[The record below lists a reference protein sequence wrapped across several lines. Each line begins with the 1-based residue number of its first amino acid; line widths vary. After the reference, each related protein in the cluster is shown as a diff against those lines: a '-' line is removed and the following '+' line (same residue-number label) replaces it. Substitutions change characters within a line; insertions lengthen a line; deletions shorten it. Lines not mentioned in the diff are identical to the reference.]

1 MKLGRFFSYNNFILD
16 CGEWTKMAKFGFS
29 SLIHYIKINQYL
41 QSAGMQNFSQDL
53 TTDLIKVA
61 ALIFF
66 PLSKLHFTFV
76 FFFNEF
82 SFFRC
87 WHADCDRGPQSDRA
101 GYAAWVREL
110 KEAFRPKGLLLSA
123 AVSPNKGQIF

>member
-1 MKLGRFFSYNNFILD
+1 M
-16 CGEWTKMAKFGFS
+16 
-29 SLIHYIKINQYL
+29 
-41 QSAGMQNFSQDL
+41 QSAGLQNFIQDL
-53 TTDLIKVA
+53 TTGLIKVA
-61 ALIFF
+61 AIIFF
-66 PLSKLHFTFV
+66 PLSKLHFTLNST
-76 FFFNEF
+76 FFHEF

-87 WHADCDRGPQSDRA
+87 WHADCDRGPQSDKA

>member
-1 MKLGRFFSYNNFILD
+1 MAWTLIGNIPSKSGGRIIFS
-16 CGEWTKMAKFGFS
+16 T
-29 SLIHYIKINQYL
+29 
-41 QSAGMQNFSQDL
+41 
-53 TTDLIKVA
+53 
-61 ALIFF
+61 
-66 PLSKLHFTFV
+66 LSKLYFALV
-76 FFFNEF
+76 FFFHEF

-101 GYAAWVREL
+101 GYASWVREL